1 MGNEKI
7 TNLKDLEDQI
17 DLKGILPIQVV
28 NSPIFNKIAVE
39 IYNGW
44 AGRTGRERIIEKA
57 KFIASILPEYS
68 KMYSKN
74 YVETLEII
82 AEARNV
88 NYTNWFQNG
97 NIPQVK
103 DVLVYK
109 NVEDFKAKHPEGKF
123 ICPKCEGESTNA
135 YTCDCKGCDWKV
147 YGLFGD
153 LGKGVNIFLSDNIKE
168 NPVPQNIFKPI
179 NL

>member
-7 TNLKDLEDQI
+7 TDLKDLGDQI
-17 DLKGILPIQVV
+17 DLKGIIPIQVV

-44 AGRTGRERIIEKA
+44 TGPTGRQRIIEKA
-57 KFIASILPEYS
+57 KFIASILPAYS

-97 NIPQVK
+97 NLPQVK

-109 NVEDFKAKHPEGKF
+109 NIEDFRKKHPEGKY
-123 ICPKCEGESTNA
+123 ICPACGGKSTNPSK
-135 YTCDCKGCDWKV
+135 CDT
-147 YGLFGD
+147 
-153 LGKGVNIFLSDNIKE
+153 
-168 NPVPQNIFKPI
+168 
-179 NL
+179 